1 MKKIFSILIAL
12 AMCFTLSSCMVS
24 AQAQIDDMYDEVDIR
39 LIVSYGTPYYTTDGL
54 LMYYIYRNMYYY
66 PYYYNNRYYL
76 HRYSKPLPPNRMRMY
91 RPVPR
96 DFYKHAPLHRN
107 HTTPRNNNPQTRTN
121 PNARPNG
128 GIRSNANT
136 RPNINRGGGNM
147 NRPTPPRSSTRATNG
162 SGNRGHFG
170 SRR

>member
-12 AMCFTLSSCMVS
+12 AMCFTLSSCVVS

-107 HTTPRNNNPQTRTN
+107 HTTPRNRSTYHM
-121 PNARPNG
+121 RPNTHSTQSRPKGNVSHSNRSG
-128 GIRSNANT
+128 GSH
-136 RPNINRGGGNM
+136 
-147 NRPTPPRSSTRATNG
+147 
-162 SGNRGHFG
+162 GHFG
-170 SRR
+170 RSHR